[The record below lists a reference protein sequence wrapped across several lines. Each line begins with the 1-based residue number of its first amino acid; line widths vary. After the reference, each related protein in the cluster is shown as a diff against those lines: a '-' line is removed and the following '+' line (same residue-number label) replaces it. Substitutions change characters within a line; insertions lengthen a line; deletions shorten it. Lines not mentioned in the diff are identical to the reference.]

1 MSPVMGE
8 IHNHVGEP
16 GADNG
21 HEDDD
26 KADIHD
32 LLAPYP
38 LGLANFEHN
47 QESHG
52 KTKGHEKAVTV
63 DGQGAYGEKV
73 WIHEKDFALLI
84 NRLIL

>member
-8 IHNHVGEP
+8 IHSHIGEP
-16 GADNG
+16 GADNS

-32 LLAPYP
+32 LLALYP
-38 LGLANFEHN
+38 LGLSNSEHN
-47 QESHG
+47 QKSHG

-63 DGQGAYGEKV
+63 DGQRAYGEEIWKHGESV
-73 WIHEKDFALLI
+73 ELLS
-84 NRLIL
+84 R